1 MAASVSNAFSDLFY
15 GNPFS
20 TPVGSL
26 IEESTESFVGPELW
40 QLFTQVCEAVNHSVT
55 GPKDAVRAIR
65 RRFVTSVT
73 SNETVAMHSLLL
85 LETCVRNCG
94 YRFHVAFA
102 TRDNLRDFA
111 KFAVPDAEGVPE
123 PIKHKLLS
131 LIQDWSSEF
140 GTQVD
145 FQEFRNVYTELR
157 ARGVLFPSP
166 TQTRS
171 HTESNSPLK
180 LPPENKLQAS
190 PPSQLASTVGH
201 TDGETGSL
209 PTQNV
214 IPSSLSTPTHKTPK
228 LDTDLAQVRV
238 NICVLSDLV
247 SEAEASESPADVET
261 RQLMSEIAASL
272 QEMSTRLIQAI
283 SCWEAYQETLPHRG
297 TTDAVLLDMIN
308 VNDELHTVL
317 LRYSRAVGAK
327 DALNSHAQN
336 GGGADVPMLT
346 SLSTVQA
353 NTDALPQNTNGSSA
367 LGVDSNAEFDLFV
380 GDRPSGTPRTSPTAE
395 QDEAD
400 EVPLLAPSTER
411 QSGDTAK
418 DLSLIDF

>member
-40 QLFTQVCEAVNHSVT
+40 QLFTQVCDAVNHSVT

-111 KFAVPDAEGVPE
+111 KFAYPDAEGVPE

-201 TDGETGSL
+201 PDGQTGSL
-209 PTQNV
+209 STQSV
-214 IPSSLSTPTHKTPK
+214 LSSSVSTPAHKTPK

-247 SEAEASESPADVET
+247 SEAETSESPADVET

-317 LRYSRAVGAK
+317 LRYSRAVGAR
-327 DALNSHAQN
+327 DMLNSY
-336 GGGADVPMLT
+336 T
-346 SLSTVQA
+346 K
-353 NTDALPQNTNGSSA
+353 TDALPQNTNGSSA
-367 LGVDSNAEFDLFV
+367 LGVDSNAEFGLFV
-380 GDRPSGTPRTSPTAE
+380 GDRSSGTPRTSPTAE

-411 QSGDTAK
+411 QSSDTAK